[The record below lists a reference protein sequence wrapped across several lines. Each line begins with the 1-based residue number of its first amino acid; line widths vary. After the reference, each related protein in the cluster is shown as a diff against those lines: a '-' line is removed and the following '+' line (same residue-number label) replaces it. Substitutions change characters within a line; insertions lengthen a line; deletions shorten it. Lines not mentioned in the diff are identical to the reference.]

1 MKSLFHMTQADSE
14 LSAPSTNTTT
24 TRRSF
29 LSRTAGGAAGVA
41 VPALA
46 TIPPASAVSAQTGL
60 AASPDPVF
68 ALIADHK
75 KIKAEVDAIEAELV
89 QGLALGTPQS
99 DGYDPIAEPASVEMD
114 LFLEL
119 IEAVPATLAGAVALV
134 IYLDQVNKKDPWK
147 FEDNYATPLIG
158 ALATAFNR
166 IGVA

>member
-1 MKSLFHMTQADSE
+1 MTRADSV
-14 LSAPSTNTTT
+14 LSTPPTNTTT

-29 LSRTAGGAAGVA
+29 LSRTARGAAGSA
-41 VPALA
+41 VLALA
-46 TIPPASAVSAQTGL
+46 TIPPASAISAQTGL

-75 KIKAEVDAIEAELV
+75 KIQAEVDAIEAELI
-89 QGLALGTPQS
+89 QGLALGTPQP
-99 DGYDPIAEPASVEMD
+99 DDYDPIAEPASVEMD

-119 IEAVPATLAGAVALV
+119 IEAVPTTVAGAVALV
-134 IYLDQVNKKDPWK
+134 IYLDHVNKKDPWK

-158 ALATAFNR
+158 TLATAFKR